1 MRKKKLRKIL
11 EILSPNVVQDELREF
26 DAQLEKLK
34 QGLQQKVRAKTLDD
48 VNERINAFRKGID
61 LKPIQSSLDNFSN
74 FLANRMSMVEEVINA
89 ERADIDREIKGLS
102 AGTQKNFGSLI
113 KELQDYRDE
122 QSSLRDIQESTVS
135 TLQSRIDELASLYEL
150 LSSQDLT
157 TPLEERISLV
167 EKSEKWLPEV
177 ERLTTEIE
185 KLRKELTN
193 RINTLPRGGGN
204 ANRNIAIAGNV
215 NTLNKYTDINLKAG
229 AGISITYTN
238 NETTKYTDITIAA
251 TGGGGGIV
259 REVNVISTNTN
270 AGDTAGIDY
279 VYVVSG
285 TTTVTLPTA
294 VGNTNLYTIKNVGAG
309 VILIA
314 TTGGQS
320 IDGDASLSLVTQFTS
335 VDLISDGS
343 NWNIT

>member
-74 FLANRMSMVEEVINA
+74 FLAERMSMVEEVIKA
-89 ERADIDREIKGLS
+89 ERLDIDREIKGLS
-102 AGTQKNFGSLI
+102 VGTQKNFGALI

-122 QSSLRDIQESTVS
+122 QSSLKEIQESTVS

-279 VYVVSG
+279 VYVASG
-285 TTTVTLPTA
+285 STTVTLPTA

-314 TTGGQS
+314 TTGGQT

>member
-122 QSSLRDIQESTVS
+122 QSSLKDIQESTVS

-309 VILIA
+309 VILIT
-314 TTGGQS
+314 TTGGQT

>member
-74 FLANRMSMVEEVINA
+74 FLIERMSMVEEVINA

-177 ERLTTEIE
+177 ERLTKEIE

-229 AGISITYTN
+229 AGINITYTN

-314 TTGGQS
+314 TTGGQT